1 MNKQFRIPSQ
11 NNSPLIVNGTIMNDL
26 VDFKLSG
33 QVINPSETYIS
44 FRMNL
49 NATSPTVN
57 NIFLTYDG
65 VSGEHFKPHQC
76 ALVRDAYLFLG
87 KHGKVEE
94 RLDADTINANIKLY
108 VLDDDAMRKARKGN
122 PFARRDDVSQSILDN
137 PFRILNKNSP
147 AQQVEVECQIQLS
160 DILDF
165 CKSDYLDLDAMG
177 EMHLYLK
184 MNWGIM
190 EVGQNLCDALTTP
203 SFGGAAGST
212 LPFWTSGTPN
222 YGVIQDIAGA
232 NGAQPDVFTL
242 VTTRQYPEGLKFAPF
257 WINQR
262 INMTRTLQGG
272 QPAGTNTTITN
283 IAVNDDNRLTL
294 TVANPVRVAANPGL
308 PVTNIVVKGVD
319 AGTANAISNLLNVR
333 EAELVVKSAVKSSKK
348 QSYEYLVYDLEKD
361 SSNQNTHKRT
371 YEVPAGC
378 VGVSIL
384 FPDNAGRLSTLGG
397 INGRQVKLS
406 INTEDVNQG
415 HVMRYGDSLE
425 RDLKERF
432 FMNLGYQQVRNL
444 QSYSG
449 SLSGAAVG
457 SEGVYLPIPESDM
470 VQTLTV
476 EIFNN
481 AAVGNINLYKFRIVN
496 L

>member
-1 MNKQFRIPSQ
+1 MNRQFRIPSQ
-11 NNSPLIVNGTIMNDL
+11 NNSPLIVNGTVQNDL
-26 VDFKLSG
+26 VDFRLSG

-65 VSGEHFKPHQC
+65 MGGEHMKPHQC

-108 VLDDDAMRKARKGN
+108 TLDDDGMRKARKGN

-137 PFRILNKNSP
+137 PFRILNKNSA

-184 MNWGIM
+184 MNWEIM
-190 EVGQNLCDALTTP
+190 QVGQNLCAALQNP
-203 SFGGAAGST
+203 SFGGGAGST
-212 LPFWTSGTPN
+212 LPFWTSGTPT
-222 YGVIQDIAGA
+222 YGAIQPVAANAGVT
-232 NGAQPDVFTL
+232 PDLFTL
-242 VTTRQYPEGLKFAPF
+242 ITSRQYPEGLKFAPF

-262 INMTRTLQGG
+262 IAMTRTIG
-272 QPAGTNTTITN
+272 AGAATTTNTTITG
-283 IAVNDDNRLTL
+283 IAVNADNRLTL
-294 TVANPVRVAANPGL
+294 TVANPLRPGANPG
-308 PVTNIVVKGVD
+308 PVVTNISVVGVD
-319 AGTANAISNLLNVR
+319 ASNNEGLANLLNVA
-333 EAELVVKSAVKSSKK
+333 EAELVVKSAVKSNKK

-384 FPDNAGRLSTLGG
+384 FPDDTGRLSALPG

-432 FMNLGYQQVRNL
+432 FLNLGYQQVRNL

-449 SLSGAAVG
+449 TLSGGAIG
-457 SEGVYLPIPESDM
+457 SEGVYFPIPESDM

-481 AAVGNINLYKFRIVN
+481 AAVGLINLYKFRIVN

>member
-1 MNKQFRIPSQ
+1 MNRQYRIPSQ
-11 NNSPLIVNGTIMNDL
+11 NNSPLIVNGTVLNDL
-26 VDFKLSG
+26 IDFRLSG

-65 VSGEHFKPHQC
+65 VGGEHMKPHQC

-87 KHGKVEE
+87 KHGKIEE
-94 RLDADTINANIKLY
+94 RLDSDTINANIKLY
-108 VLDDDAMRKARKGN
+108 TLDDDGMRKARKGN

-137 PFRILNKNSP
+137 PFRILNKNSA

-184 MNWGIM
+184 MNWELM
-190 EVGQNLCDALTTP
+190 QVGQNLCAALQNP
-203 SFGGAAGST
+203 SFGGGAGST
-212 LPFWTSGTPN
+212 LPFWTNGTPT
-222 YGVIQDIAGA
+222 YGAIQPINAA
-232 NGAQPDVFTL
+232 AGAQPAVLTL
-242 VTTRQYPEGLKFAPF
+242 TTTRQYPEGLKFTPF

-262 INMTRTLQGG
+262 ISMTRTLGAG
-272 QPAGTNTTITN
+272 NPASTNTTITG
-283 IAVNDDNRLTL
+283 IAVNADNRLVL
-294 TVANPVRVAANPGL
+294 TIANPVRAAGQDPAA
-308 PVTNIVVKGVD
+308 VTNISVVGVD
-319 AGTANAISNLLNVR
+319 AGNNTDLANLLNVA

-361 SSNQNTHKRT
+361 SSNQSTHKRT

-384 FPDNAGRLSTLGG
+384 FPDDTGRLSTLAG

-406 INTEDVNQG
+406 INSEDVNQG

-449 SLSGAAVG
+449 SLSGGAIG
-457 SEGVYLPIPESDM
+457 SEGVYFPIPESDM

-481 AAVGNINLYKFRIVN
+481 AAVGLINLYKFRIVN

>member
-1 MNKQFRIPSQ
+1 MNRQFRIPSQ
-11 NNSPLIVNGTIMNDL
+11 NNSPLIVNGVIQNDL
-26 VDFKLSG
+26 VDFRLS
-33 QVINPSETYIS
+33 
-44 FRMNL
+44 
-49 NATSPTVN
+49 
-57 NIFLTYDG
+57 
-65 VSGEHFKPHQC
+65 EHMKPHQC

-108 VLDDDAMRKARKGN
+108 VLDDDGMRKARKGN

-137 PFRILNKNSP
+137 PFRILNKNSA

-160 DILDF
+160 DILRYVIYD
-165 CKSDYLDLDAMG
+165 SS
-177 EMHLYLK
+177 
-184 MNWGIM
+184 IT
-190 EVGQNLCDALTTP
+190 Q
-203 SFGGAAGST
+203 
-212 LPFWTSGTPN
+212 GTPT
-222 YGVIQDIAGA
+222 YGAIQPVVGNAGVT
-232 NGAQPDVFTL
+232 PDLFTL
-242 VTTRQYPEGLKFAPF
+242 ITSRQYPEGLKFAPF

-262 INMTRTLQGG
+262 IAMTRTIVG
-272 QPAGTNTTITN
+272 QNPSTTNTTITG
-283 IAVNDDNRLTL
+283 ISVNADNRLTL
-294 TVANPVRVAANPGL
+294 TVANALRPGANPG
-308 PVTNIVVKGVD
+308 PAVNTISVIGVD
-319 AGTANAISNLLNVR
+319 AGTNVQLANLLNVA
-333 EAELVVKSAVKSSKK
+333 EAELVVKSAVKSNKK

-384 FPDNAGRLSTLGG
+384 FPDDTGRLSALPG

-406 INTEDVNQG
+406 INSEDVNQG

-449 SLSGAAVG
+449 SLSGAASG
-457 SEGVYLPIPESDM
+457 SEGVYFPIPESDM

-481 AAVGNINLYKFRIVN
+481 AAVGLINLYKFRIVN